1 MKINAGKILAIC
13 SILLLVG
20 CFNMPTPPSQIVG
33 ARCSGIQ
40 YSNMDLRSLQIEYD
54 SLSKRESD
62 LVIAQNNR
70 IKTSQMQAFWT
81 WFGQGDGIEA
91 AELARVRGDK
101 DAVQAAIAAKTSR
114 KS

>member
-1 MKINAGKILAIC
+1 MNKTVNTLALT
-13 SILLLVG
+13 SFLLLVG

-40 YSNMDLRSLQIEYD
+40 YSHMDLRSLQLEYD
-54 SLSKRESD
+54 ALSQRESD
-62 LVIAQNNR
+62 LVIAQENR

-81 WFGQGDGIEA
+81 YFGQGDGMEA
-91 AELARVRGDK
+91 AELARVRGEK
-101 DAVQAAIAAKTSR
+101 SAVQALIAAKTAN

>member
-1 MKINAGKILAIC
+1 MKAKAYKALLMF
-13 SILLLVG
+13 SFLLLVG
-20 CFNMPTPPSQIVG
+20 CFNMPTPTSQIVG

-40 YSNMDLRSLQIEYD
+40 YSNMDLRSLQLEYD
-54 SLSKRESD
+54 ALSKRESD

-91 AELARVRGDK
+91 AELARVRGEK
-101 DAVQAAIAAKTSR
+101 DAVQAAIAAKTTK